1 MLSCNKEAKVL
12 HPVLEDG
19 GQGAGLVRK
28 DPLGVSAVENLSS
41 TADGSMNC
49 IQLSLFLREE
59 FESEKNGGRGKNPY
73 RTRTSIRFLRCLV
86 NQS

>member
-1 MLSCNKEAKVL
+1 MCSLATRTKVL
-12 HPVLEDG
+12 RPVLEAG

-49 IQLSLFLREE
+49 TQLSLFLREE

-73 RTRTSIRFLRCLV
+73 RTRTNIRFLRCLV